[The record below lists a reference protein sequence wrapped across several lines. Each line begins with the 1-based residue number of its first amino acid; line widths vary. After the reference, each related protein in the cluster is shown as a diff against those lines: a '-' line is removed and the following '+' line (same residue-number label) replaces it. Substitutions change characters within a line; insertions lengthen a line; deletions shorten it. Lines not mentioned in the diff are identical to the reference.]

1 MKVARLLFTV
11 PLLLAPIAAYAQS
24 TGGPTVASDRVLAT
38 LQRTIATWNA
48 PAAAIGMDLLIGL
61 GIIAF
66 ALQVGYSIAQEQG
79 FNPMALGAMLIR
91 QVVFLGFW
99 IWMLQNWASS
109 FGSAII
115 KSFQQAG
122 TSMGG
127 VYADPASVIAQGGN
141 VAATLFSQTSILHP
155 GTAVGLC
162 ICAILIFLLLLG
174 TAILMMLSLAKALI
188 AVGVGG
194 IAMGFAGFP
203 ETRGIGYNAVF
214 MTIAAGSRLF
224 MIQLMAGMGV
234 TILTGLVGTGPLGQ
248 DDVWPILAVAGIW
261 LCLTFSLPA
270 MVEHMFGGAG
280 HARAG
285 AGQLFTATSSAAST
299 GIALATGN
307 PASLAASIGSAG
319 RSMISSLGGSGGGGG
334 SSGASGGSGRLP
346 SGAGSTGSGA
356 SSAAA
361 GSRMR
366 ASGSRY
372 TGP

>member
-1 MKVARLLFTV
+1 
-11 PLLLAPIAAYAQS
+11 
-24 TGGPTVASDRVLAT
+24 
-38 LQRTIATWNA
+38 
-48 PAAAIGMDLLIGL
+48 
-61 GIIAF
+61 
-66 ALQVGYSIAQEQG
+66 
-79 FNPMALGAMLIR
+79 
-91 QVVFLGFW
+91 
-99 IWMLQNWASS
+99 
-109 FGSAII
+109 
-115 KSFQQAG
+115 
-122 TSMGG
+122 
-127 VYADPASVIAQGGN
+127 
-141 VAATLFSQTSILHP
+141 
-155 GTAVGLC
+155 
-162 ICAILIFLLLLG
+162 
-174 TAILMMLSLAKALI
+174 
-188 AVGVGG
+188 
-194 IAMGFAGFP
+194 
-203 ETRGIGYNAVF
+203 
-214 MTIAAGSRLF
+214 

-248 DDVWPILAVAGIW
+248 DDVWPVLAVAGIW

-319 RSMISSLGGSGGGGG
+319 RSMISSLGGG

-346 SGAGSTGSGA
+346 SGAGSVGA
-356 SSAAA
+356 STAAA